1 MDRFAENKIMKPVM
15 TVKDRALD
23 IYNLP
28 FTQTTVAQGVRS
40 FTDEINS
47 NPETSGLA
55 KHPDD
60 YDLYVIGHYD
70 DTTGRLW
77 PLEVPELVVRG
88 KDLVRPAD
96 SILHGRR
103 S

>member
-1 MDRFAENKIMKPVM
+1 MDRHQLNRILKPIL

-28 FTQTTVAQGVRS
+28 FTQTTVAQAVRG

-47 NPETSGLA
+47 DPQRSGVA
-55 KHPDD
+55 NHPDD

-70 DTTGRLW
+70 ETKGTLV
-77 PLEVPELVVRG
+77 PLEAPELVVRG
-88 KDLVRPAD
+88 KDL
-96 SILHGRR
+96 IR
-103 S
+103 SKGE

>member
-1 MDRFAENKIMKPVM
+1 MNDRTQLNKIMKPIL

-28 FTQTTVAQGVRS
+28 FVQTTVAQGVRG

-47 NPETSGLA
+47 DPAKSGLA

-60 YDLYVIGHYD
+60 YDLFIIGHYD
-70 DTTGRLW
+70 DTTGIIW
-77 PLEVPELVVRG
+77 PLELPELVVRG
-88 KDLVRPAD
+88 KDL
-96 SILHGRR
+96 LR

>member
-1 MDRFAENKIMKPVM
+1 MDRHKMDRLLKPIL

-28 FTQTTVAQGVRS
+28 FTQTTVAQGVRG

-47 NPETSGLA
+47 DPERSGLA

-60 YDLYVIGHYD
+60 YDLYIIGHYD
-70 DTTGRLW
+70 EINGHLV
-77 PLEVPELVVRG
+77 PLDKPELVVRG
-88 KDLVRPAD
+88 KDL
-96 SILHGRR
+96 IRR
-103 S
+103 GE

>member
-1 MDRFAENKIMKPVM
+1 MEERHRNKLLKPIL

-28 FTQTTVAQGVRS
+28 FTQTTVAQAVRG

-47 NPETSGLA
+47 DPERSGIA

-60 YDLYVIGHYD
+60 YDLYLIGQYD
-70 DTTGRLW
+70 ETTAELI
-77 PLEVPELVVRG
+77 PYETIELVVRG
-88 KDLVRPAD
+88 KDLIRKGD
-96 SILHGRR
+96 
-103 S
+103 